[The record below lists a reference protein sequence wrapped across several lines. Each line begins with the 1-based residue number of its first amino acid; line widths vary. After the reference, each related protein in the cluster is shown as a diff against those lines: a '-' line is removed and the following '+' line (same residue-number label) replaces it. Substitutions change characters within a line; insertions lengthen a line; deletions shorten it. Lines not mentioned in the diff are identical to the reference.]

1 MKPIKA
7 DLLILV
13 VTICWGSSYLFMKL
27 GLDSVEEF
35 NLIAL
40 RFGLAFI
47 CASAVFFRT
56 LKKTDGITMKYAAI
70 LGFILFIIFIFI
82 TFGLKTTTTS
92 NAAFLISLTVVF
104 VPLINAVIF
113 KNKLTWKLI
122 LSIMLAIIG
131 VGFLTIEIPF
141 SITVGD
147 VLCVLAALFYASHII
162 IVGIA
167 APQVNT
173 LQLGIWQLGF
183 AGLYGLLFSLVFET
197 PTVPST
203 TEGWVAILALS
214 IVCSALGFILQV
226 IAQKYTTPTRTGLIF
241 SLEPVFAALFGYLFI
256 SEVMGFTDYIGASL
270 VIAGIVISSIKIEG
284 KDKQLINKERIV

>member
-141 SITVGD
+141 SITVGY

-197 PTVPST
+197 LLC
-203 TEGWVAILALS
+203 LA
-214 IVCSALGFILQV
+214 Q
-226 IAQKYTTPTRTGLIF
+226 QK
-241 SLEPVFAALFGYLFI
+241 
-256 SEVMGFTDYIGASL
+256 
-270 VIAGIVISSIKIEG
+270 AG
-284 KDKQLINKERIV
+284 